1 MKTKV
6 FVDGQHGTTG
16 LQIVEKLRV
25 RAEIDLLELSADDRR
40 NVSARADRL
49 NEAHVA
55 ILCLLDD
62 AAKAAVA
69 LVQSP
74 TTRIIDA
81 STAHRVTPGWVYGF
95 PELHRGQRDALK
107 AATRIANPGCFAIGA
122 ISLLHPVVAAGL
134 FDANGPVS
142 ILGLSGYSGGGKDL
156 IAIHEDTEDPEPLA
170 MYGLGLDH
178 KHVPEIMQYG
188 GLNARPLF
196 QPNVGHFAQ
205 GMLVSVPFNVSA
217 LTSGVTP
224 KQLHDCLATHYAGE
238 AFVSVR
244 PANDEGWLERGRYLR
259 PDRLNGTNRL
269 EIGVYWNDKVGQGQL
284 IARLDNLGKGAS
296 GSCVQVLNLISGL
309 PEERA

>member
-1 MKTKV
+1 MKTRV

-25 RAEIDLLELSADDRR
+25 RPEVQLLELSAEDRR
-40 NVSARADRL
+40 NVSVRAERL
-49 NEAHVA
+49 NEADVA
-55 ILCLLDD
+55 ILCLPDD
-62 AAKAAVA
+62 AAKEAVA
-69 LVQSP
+69 LVKSP

-95 PELHRGQRDALK
+95 PEMNRGQREALK

-122 ISLLHPVVAAGL
+122 ISLLHPVVGAGL
-134 FDANGPVS
+134 LDASAPIG

-156 IAIHEDTEDPEPLA
+156 IAIHEGTEDPEPLA
-170 MYGLGLDH
+170 MYGLSLDH
-178 KHVPEIMQYG
+178 KHVPEIMHFG
-188 GLNARPLF
+188 GLKTRPLF

-205 GMLVSVPFNVSA
+205 GMLVSVPFNVGA
-217 LTSGVTP
+217 LRPGVSP
-224 KQLHDCLATHYAGE
+224 KQLHDCLAAHYAGE
-238 AFVSVR
+238 TFVTVR

-309 PEERA
+309 PEDRA